1 MKKLIIS
8 GTGFPGT
15 NKTLRFLNE
24 SAFETMQNVAAIC
37 GDKTILSGM
46 IVTGTDVSDGWI
58 SYNGE
63 SVYFAAGTLNDGVTI
78 AALAENA
85 NYNDDSGDPTSI
97 LTQPAYLSKTAAFSA
112 LAEATFAYADLVRL
126 KTIKELSSVPSNVL
140 TFLRKGSVQIT
151 EVGVYIEKDVP
162 FATVG
167 TAAYTVSGSLS
178 QNSTDN
184 TFNDLRFTIG
194 NKTATGFKVIIT
206 GMDFAGPDTVFFDYI
221 LTPTA

>member
-15 NKTLRFLNE
+15 NKTWRFVNE

-46 IVTGTDVSDGWI
+46 VVTGSDVSEGWI

-63 SVYFAAGTLNDGVTI
+63 LVYFAAGTLNDGVTI
-78 AALAENA
+78 TALAENA

-112 LAEATFAYADLVRL
+112 LAGATFAYADLKRL
-126 KTIKELSSVPSNVL
+126 KTLRELAELPPNLL

-151 EVGVYIEKDVP
+151 ELGALIIKDIP

-167 TAAYTVSGSLS
+167 TAAYTVSGSIS
-178 QNSTDN
+178 QNSPDD
-184 TFNDLRFTIG
+184 TFNALQFTIG
-194 NKTATGFKVIIT
+194 NKTDTGFKLIIT
-206 GMDFAGPDTVFFDYI
+206 GMDFAGPDTVFFDYF
-221 LTPTA
+221 LTPIA